1 MNRLIRDARPDD
13 TVVLVA
19 FNAAMAKETENL
31 ILAPAVLGP
40 GIDAVLADPAK
51 GRYFVAEEDGRI
63 VGQLMITYE
72 WSDWRNGNIW
82 WLQSV
87 YVEPAF
93 RRRGIF
99 KALYR
104 HAEKLARSEGA
115 VAIRLYVYHT
125 NAAAQDTYRRLGM
138 HDARYIVMEENL
150 TDAQHSGD

>member
-1 MNRLIRDARPDD
+1 MNLLIRNARPDD
-13 TVVLVA
+13 AAVLVA

-31 ILAPAVLGP
+31 VLEPAVLGP

-51 GRYFVAEEDGRI
+51 GRYFVAEAEGRI
-63 VGQLMITYE
+63 VGQLMVTYE

-87 YVEPAF
+87 YVEPGF
-93 RRRGIF
+93 RRCGIF

-104 HAEKLARSEGA
+104 HAGKLARQEKA

-125 NAAAQDTYRRLGM
+125 NAAAQETYQRLGM
-138 HDARYIVMEENL
+138 HDARYIVMEESL
-150 TDAQHSGD
+150 TDSAHGGD